1 MLLRQEVERRKLIII
16 RKLLELGLTEIN
28 GQTLNQLTLT
38 QLEGILIAS
47 LQVLEG
53 KTMPK
58 QLTILTWSQLY
69 HLILRKLIFTV

>member
-16 RKLLELGLTEIN
+16 RKLLGLGLAEIN
-28 GQTLNQLTLT
+28 GQTLDQLTLM

-53 KTMPK
+53 KNNAK
-58 QLTILTWSQLY
+58 AINN
-69 HLILRKLIFTV
+69 F

>member
-16 RKLLELGLTEIN
+16 RKLLGLGLAEIN
-28 GQTLNQLTLT
+28 GQTLDPLTLM

-53 KTMPK
+53 KNNAK
-58 QLTILTWSQLY
+58 AINN
-69 HLILRKLIFTV
+69 F